1 MPSVDKCWLMPREIF
16 NFVEEKC
23 CLMAREIFDYVKEK
37 YDLWSDKCWLMPRV
51 MKGERDMEINNIN
64 IEAIVKSIIQ
74 EMTTGAEAPKS
85 VTNANTAK
93 VGMMT
98 AKERIEIKEF
108 NIPEIGDDEM
118 LVKVEGCGIC
128 GTDVHEYKNDPF
140 GLIPVV
146 LGHEGTGEII
156 KMGKNIKRDSA
167 GKSLNV
173 GDKIVTCIIPCGE
186 CPTCLQHPE
195 RTNLCENQGIYGL
208 MTDDNIHLNGWFG
221 DYIVIRK
228 NSTVFNVSDMDLHS
242 RVLIEPAAVVVH
254 AVERAKT
261 TGLLKFNSKVLV
273 QGCGPIGLLLLSVLR
288 TMGIENIVALDGNEK
303 RLEMAKRLGATATVN
318 VMKSSSFDETIEKVK
333 DLTDGL
339 GADFAFQCTGSPKAH
354 AGIWKLVRRGGG
366 LCEVGFFVNNGDA
379 TINPHFDLCNKEITA
394 VGSWVYTPQDYLT
407 TFDFLK
413 RANGLGLPIKEL
425 ITHEFPLEQ
434 LQEALETNIR
444 QEGIKIAIINK

>member
-1 MPSVDKCWLMPREIF
+1 
-16 NFVEEKC
+16 
-23 CLMAREIFDYVKEK
+23 
-37 YDLWSDKCWLMPRV
+37 
-51 MKGERDMEINNIN
+51 MEINNIN

-108 NIPEIGDDEM
+108 NIPEISDDEM

>member
-1 MPSVDKCWLMPREIF
+1 MPREIF

-23 CLMAREIFDYVKEK
+23 CLKAREIFDYVKDK
-37 YDLWSDKCWLMPRV
+37 YDLWSEKCWLMPRV

-64 IEAIVKSIIQ
+64 IEAIVKSILQ

-156 KMGKNIKRDSA
+156 KMGKNIKIDSA

>member
-1 MPSVDKCWLMPREIF
+1 
-16 NFVEEKC
+16 
-23 CLMAREIFDYVKEK
+23 
-37 YDLWSDKCWLMPRV
+37 
-51 MKGERDMEINNIN
+51 MEINNIN
-64 IEAIVKSIIQ
+64 IEAIVKSILQ
-74 EMTTGAEAPKS
+74 EMTTGAEAPKAVS
-85 VTNANTAK
+85 NANTAK

-108 NIPEIGDDEM
+108 NIPEISDDEM

-140 GLIPVV
+140 ELIPVV

-156 KMGKNIKRDSA
+156 KIGKNIKRDSA
-167 GKSLNV
+167 GKSLKV

-208 MTDDNIHLNGWFG
+208 ISDDNVHLNGWFG

-303 RLEMAKRLGATATVN
+303 RLEMAKRLGATETVN
-318 VMKSSSFDETIEKVK
+318 VMKSSSFDETIEKIK

-354 AGIWKLVRRGGG
+354 AGIWKLVKRGGG

-413 RANGLGLPIKEL
+413 RANGIGLPIKEL

>member
-1 MPSVDKCWLMPREIF
+1 
-16 NFVEEKC
+16 
-23 CLMAREIFDYVKEK
+23 
-37 YDLWSDKCWLMPRV
+37 
-51 MKGERDMEINNIN
+51 MEINNIN

-354 AGIWKLVRRGGG
+354 AGIWKLVKRGGG

-413 RANGLGLPIKEL
+413 RANGIGLPIKEL

>member
-1 MPSVDKCWLMPREIF
+1 MLAYAK
-16 NFVEEKC
+16 
-23 CLMAREIFDYVKEK
+23 
-37 YDLWSDKCWLMPRV
+37 SDEG
-51 MKGERDMEINNIN
+51 GEDMEINNIN
-64 IEAIVKSIIQ
+64 IEAIVKSILQ
-74 EMTTGAEAPKS
+74 EMTTGAEAPK
-85 VTNANTAK
+85 VVNNANTAK

-146 LGHEGTGEII
+146 LGHEGTGEIV

-288 TMGIENIVALDGNEK
+288 TMGIENIIAVDGNAK
-303 RLEMAKRLGATATVN
+303 RLEMAKRLGATETVN
-318 VMKSSSFDETIEKVK
+318 IMESSSFDETINKIK
-333 DLTDGL
+333 ALSDGL
-339 GADFAFQCTGSPKAH
+339 GVDFAFQCTGSPKAH
-354 AGIWKLVRRGGG
+354 AGIWKFVKRGGG

-413 RANGLGLPIKEL
+413 RANGIGLPIKEL

>member
-1 MPSVDKCWLMPREIF
+1 
-16 NFVEEKC
+16 
-23 CLMAREIFDYVKEK
+23 
-37 YDLWSDKCWLMPRV
+37 
-51 MKGERDMEINNIN
+51 MEINNIN

-108 NIPEIGDDEM
+108 NIPEISDDEM

-303 RLEMAKRLGATATVN
+303 RLEMAKRLGATATIN

>member
-1 MPSVDKCWLMPREIF
+1 
-16 NFVEEKC
+16 
-23 CLMAREIFDYVKEK
+23 
-37 YDLWSDKCWLMPRV
+37 
-51 MKGERDMEINNIN
+51 MEINNIN
-64 IEAIVKSIIQ
+64 IEAIVKSILQ
-74 EMTTGAEAPKS
+74 EMTTGAEAPKAVS
-85 VTNANTAK
+85 NANTAK

-208 MTDDNIHLNGWFG
+208 ISDDNVHLNGWFG

-318 VMKSSSFDETIEKVK
+318 VMKSSSFDETIEKIK

>member
-1 MPSVDKCWLMPREIF
+1 
-16 NFVEEKC
+16 
-23 CLMAREIFDYVKEK
+23 
-37 YDLWSDKCWLMPRV
+37 
-51 MKGERDMEINNIN
+51 MEINNIN

-318 VMKSSSFDETIEKVK
+318 VMKSSSFDETIGKVK

>member
-1 MPSVDKCWLMPREIF
+1 
-16 NFVEEKC
+16 
-23 CLMAREIFDYVKEK
+23 
-37 YDLWSDKCWLMPRV
+37 
-51 MKGERDMEINNIN
+51 MEINNIN
-64 IEAIVKSIIQ
+64 IEAIVKSILQ
-74 EMTTGAEAPKS
+74 EMTTGAEAPKVVS
-85 VTNANTAK
+85 NANTAR

-98 AKERIEIKEF
+98 AKEKIEIKEF

-118 LVKVEGCGIC
+118 LVKVEGCGVC
-128 GTDVHEYKNDPF
+128 GTDVHEFKNDPF
-140 GLIPVV
+140 GLIPIV
-146 LGHEGTGEII
+146 LGHEGTGEIV

-167 GKSLNV
+167 GKSVKV

-228 NSTVFNVSDMDLHS
+228 NSTIFNVSDMDLHS

-303 RLEMAKRLGATATVN
+303 RLEMAKRLGANATVN
-318 VMKSSSFDETIEKVK
+318 VMKSSSFDETINKVK

-354 AGIWKLVRRGGG
+354 AGIWKFVKRGGG
-366 LCEVGFFVNNGDA
+366 LCEVGFFVDNGDA

-394 VGSWVYTPQDYLT
+394 VGSWVYTPQDYIT

-425 ITHEFPLEQ
+425 ITHEFTLDQ
-434 LQEALETNIR
+434 LQEAIETNIR

>member
-1 MPSVDKCWLMPREIF
+1 MLRKWGKVTYGQVKSAF
-16 NFVEEKC
+16 G
-23 CLMAREIFDYVKEK
+23 REIFDYVKEK
-37 YDLWSDKCWLMPRV
+37 CWLMPRV
-51 MKGERDMEINNIN
+51 MKRERDMEINNIN
-64 IEAIVKSIIQ
+64 IEAIVKSILQ
-74 EMTTGAEAPKS
+74 EMTTGAEAPK
-85 VTNANTAK
+85 VVNNANTAK

-146 LGHEGTGEII
+146 LGHEGTGEIV

-288 TMGIENIVALDGNEK
+288 TMGIENIIAVDGNAK
-303 RLEMAKRLGATATVN
+303 RLEMAKRLGATETVN
-318 VMKSSSFDETIEKVK
+318 IMESSSFDETINKIK
-333 DLTDGL
+333 ALSDGL
-339 GADFAFQCTGSPKAH
+339 GVDFAFQCTGSPKAH
-354 AGIWKLVRRGGG
+354 AGIWKFVKRGGG

-413 RANGLGLPIKEL
+413 RANGIGLPIKEL

>member
-1 MPSVDKCWLMPREIF
+1 
-16 NFVEEKC
+16 
-23 CLMAREIFDYVKEK
+23 
-37 YDLWSDKCWLMPRV
+37 
-51 MKGERDMEINNIN
+51 MEINNIN
-64 IEAIVKSIIQ
+64 IEAIVKSILQ
-74 EMTTGAEAPKS
+74 EMTTGAEAPKAVS
-85 VTNANTAK
+85 NANTAR

-98 AKERIEIKEF
+98 AKEKIEIKEF

-118 LVKVEGCGIC
+118 LVKVEGCGVC
-128 GTDVHEYKNDPF
+128 GTDVHEFKNDPF

-146 LGHEGTGEII
+146 LGHEGTGEVI
-156 KMGKNIKRDSA
+156 KIGKNIKRDSA
-167 GKSLNV
+167 GKSVKV

-228 NSTVFNVSDMDLHS
+228 NSTIFNVSDMDLHS

-303 RLEMAKRLGATATVN
+303 RLEMAKRLGANETVN
-318 VMKSSSFDETIEKVK
+318 VMKSSSFDETINKVK

-354 AGIWKLVRRGGG
+354 AGIWKLVKRGGG
-366 LCEVGFFVNNGDA
+366 LCEVGFFVDNGDA

-394 VGSWVYTPQDYLT
+394 VGSWVYTPQDYIT

-413 RANGLGLPIKEL
+413 RANGIGLPIKEL
-425 ITHEFPLEQ
+425 ITHEFTLDQ
-434 LQEALETNIR
+434 LQEAIETNIR